1 MKENS
6 EKLFLKKEGMLWRPV
21 FTLARNEKKIYAL
34 LKEKGIDA
42 YLPLR
47 THVNIQPVISKG
59 KNYCY
64 KRKLAVPM
72 FSNYLFACLSY
83 DSCSELQRNR
93 SVIRVLPVSDIQEDA
108 LMNELKMI
116 QALEIYSENAEIDV
130 SNGIVRGP
138 RVKFIDGQFA
148 GWEGI
153 AVDEADNKGFVYIN
167 ISSVEANIGLR
178 YPAKWCEAIGE
189 TAN

>member
-1 MKENS
+1 
-6 EKLFLKKEGMLWRPV
+6 MLWRPV

-108 LMNELKMI
+108 LMNELKM
-116 QALEIYSENAEIDV
+116 LL
-130 SNGIVRGP
+130 
-138 RVKFIDGQFA
+138 KFILKMRRLTFQMESSGERALSLLMVNSPVGRALRWTRLTIRDLS
-148 GWEGI
+148 
-153 AVDEADNKGFVYIN
+153 
-167 ISSVEANIGLR
+167 ISIYLLSRQI
-178 YPAKWCEAIGE
+178 
-189 TAN
+189 